1 MRVKRPSFGKKL
13 RFQQVCCGFFAILS
27 TKIHKNMIIEFWAE
41 VSLSFFEPWVFLGL
55 SFLENVKKQACSK
68 CQILTVGV
76 QGVRRHSY
84 CRGWEQ
90 KTKGPLHTLGVVS
103 VQVVLSQLKMPN
115 LNCWG
120 PGESID
126 THIVGV
132 GNKKDKVTS
141 ACKGPQCPWGPGSA
155 QNVPF
160 RFPGSRGIQRCPY
173 SRVLWK
179 KWM

>member
-1 MRVKRPSFGKKL
+1 ML
-13 RFQQVCCGFFAILS
+13 EFFP
-27 TKIHKNMIIEFWAE
+27 KNLWVFKVQHIFCVSKGLLLAKSWDFSKYVVVFLQFWAQNSQKYDYWVLGWSFLE
-41 VSLSFFEPWVFLGL
+41 FFRTLSFLGL

-90 KTKGPLHTLGVVS
+90 KTKGPPHTLGVVS

-126 THIVGV
+126 THIVGA

-141 ACKGPQCPWGPGSA
+141 AYKGPQCP
-155 QNVPF
+155 
-160 RFPGSRGIQRCPY
+160 
-173 SRVLWK
+173 
-179 KWM
+179 

>member
-1 MRVKRPSFGKKL
+1 MLEFFPKSYNLLLKIFEFLK
-13 RFQQVCCGFFAILS
+13 CSIFFACQKAFFWQKVEISASMLWFFCNFEH
-27 TKIHKNMIIEFWAE
+27 KIHKNMIIEFWAE

-90 KTKGPLHTLGVVS
+90 KTKGPPLRIPFVS
-103 VQVVLSQLKMPN
+103 SVSRMVLSQLKMPN

-120 PGESID
+120 PGESIY
-126 THIVGV
+126 THIVGA

-141 ACKGPQCPWGPGSA
+141 TYKGPQCP
-155 QNVPF
+155 
-160 RFPGSRGIQRCPY
+160 
-173 SRVLWK
+173 
-179 KWM
+179 